1 MWLWQTI
8 LRAFL
13 QAKDRASGALV
24 LKILLKPLGFKWGFG
39 FKNLIENIGI
49 QVVS

>member
-8 LRAFL
+8 LQAFL
-13 QAKDRASGALV
+13 QAKDHASGV
-24 LKILLKPLGFKWGFG
+24 FG
-39 FKNLIENIGI
+39 LKNLIENIGI

>member
-1 MWLWQTI
+1 MANYPTSI
-8 LRAFL
+8 PPSKR
-13 QAKDRASGALV
+13 SC
-24 LKILLKPLGFKWGFG
+24 KWGFG